1 VLALRHSKILL
12 LLCLPQSFVLP
23 FETLRNP
30 RIGGHCISQI
40 VVDKEVAAR
49 GPEVH
54 SIGLENKRPK

>member
-1 VLALRHSKILL
+1 
-12 LLCLPQSFVLP
+12 
-23 FETLRNP
+23 
-30 RIGGHCISQI
+30 